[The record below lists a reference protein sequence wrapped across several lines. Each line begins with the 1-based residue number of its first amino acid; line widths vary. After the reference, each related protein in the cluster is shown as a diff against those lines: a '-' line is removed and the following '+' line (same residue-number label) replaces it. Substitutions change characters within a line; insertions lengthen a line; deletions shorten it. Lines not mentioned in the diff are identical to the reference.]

1 MQVLQ
6 DLIMSPPLRIWPP
19 AAQAAPEQRTAMSVA
34 YQGAPGAYSEGAALK
49 AVPGCQPLPCEQ
61 FETAF
66 EAISQWM
73 AERAVLP
80 IENSLGGS
88 IHAVYD
94 LLIRRAARFA
104 SRASKRLCCTAAML
118 RTWACTCVER
128 VLAYKWLAGG
138 LWH

>member
-1 MQVLQ
+1 M
-6 DLIMSPPLRIWPP
+6 WPA
-19 AAQAAPEQRTAMSVA
+19 AAQAAPEQRGAASVA

-94 LLIRRAARFA
+94 LLIRRAAA
-104 SRASKRLCCTAAML
+104 VLSRVSDALQRQ
-118 RTWACTCVER
+118 
-128 VLAYKWLAGG
+128 
-138 LWH
+138 

>member
-1 MQVLQ
+1 
-6 DLIMSPPLRIWPP
+6 
-19 AAQAAPEQRTAMSVA
+19 MSVA
-34 YQGAPGAYSEGAALK
+34 YQGLPGAYSEGAALK

-94 LLIRRAARFA
+94 LLMRRAARHA
-104 SRASKRLCCTAAML
+104 RRLGKRSAAL
-118 RTWACTCVER
+118 QQQ
-128 VLAYKWLAGG
+128 
-138 LWH
+138 